1 MITDLHIIN
10 ALHNVIKKY
19 FPNITISNKDDK
31 ARLRPA
37 FYIQDVTRH
46 DENISSEFFESV
58 KGFNITYF
66 GSDKVTGNVEL
77 VKIKEFLSN
86 IFLKPI
92 KINIKT
98 DKDVKKLFYVE
109 IDDFDIRINR
119 QENFVSC
126 DLMITVQQRKINV
139 PIKTD
144 EIIVDYENNLDNE
157 NYNNEFMQKLEDN
170 TQYKK

>member
-1 MITDLHIIN
+1 M
-10 ALHNVIKKY
+10 
-19 FPNITISNKDDK
+19 
-31 ARLRPA
+31 
-37 FYIQDVTRH
+37 
-46 DENISSEFFESV
+46 
-58 KGFNITYF
+58 
-66 GSDKVTGNVEL
+66 
-77 VKIKEFLSN
+77 
-86 IFLKPI
+86 
-92 KINIKT
+92 
-98 DKDVKKLFYVE
+98 FYVE